1 MLNITKIVSD
11 ELGIRESQ
19 VVSTMSLIDA
29 GNTVTFIARYR
40 KEETGDLASEILFQL
55 SDRVATLRELQSRKE
70 TVSRQITK
78 YGKMSTE
85 VQKKIDIF
93 VTKKELDD
101 YYEQFIPREESE
113 GTKAIAL
120 GLQPLA
126 DVLKSFDDASYE
138 ILLKSL
144 MVEKNLTKYQC
155 EFGVENII
163 YEELQFDAEVK
174 NTVRQLSNQKCT
186 VSVKKKKKAE
196 DTTYDMY
203 DGFTADIKTVKPHNM
218 LAILR
223 GIREKQL
230 DIKFEVNDE
239 LIVTELQKQRV
250 GTSTG
255 RTASIM
261 NKLLGEVYAG
271 IHKKSIAA
279 EIKKELA
286 EKAEERAVNVF
297 AKNLYSLLMQK
308 PLKGVK
314 ILGVDPG
321 IRTGTKLALI
331 NENGAPMSTGIM
343 KPLSKNRDDIAK
355 AKEIMDQCIAAG
367 VSLFAVGNGTASK
380 ENVNYIA
387 DYIRANGLTNVQFV
401 VVSEAGAS
409 IYSTSEAARKEF
421 PTLNEYQISAI
432 TIARRLQDPLAELV
446 KLDPKTLGVGQYQH
460 DVKGKKLDLELSRVV
475 ETCVNRVGVDLNTAS
490 PHLLLRVS
498 GLTPKL
504 VTEILKYRAQN
515 KGFKARQDLV
525 LVPGMTT
532 AIFQQCAGFLRIY
545 AGSNPLDSCFVHP
558 ESYGVAKR
566 VLELQSEKFKPLAI
580 ANILSKEIG
589 KSTQYIREIMS
600 SVNAPRYD
608 AREEGQV
615 IEPVLRGDILSVK
628 DLKIGDIF
636 TGTVRSVTDFGGFID
651 IGVHQDGLVH
661 ISEISTRRITDIHLV
676 LKIGQTVRVQVIKMD
691 EARKK
696 ISLSMIIQKDT
707 VDMVK

>member
-1 MLNITKIVSD
+1 MLNITKIVSI
-11 ELGIRESQ
+11 ELGIKESQ
-19 VVSTMSLIDA
+19 VVSIMSLIDA

-40 KEETGDLASEILFQL
+40 KEETGDLPSEILFKL
-55 SDRVATLRELQSRKE
+55 SDRVETLRELQARKE

-78 YGKMSTE
+78 YGKMTDD
-85 VQKKIDIF
+85 VQKKIESF
-93 VTKKELDD
+93 LVKKELDD

-126 DVLKSFDDASYE
+126 NVLKSFDDTSYE
-138 ILLKSL
+138 ALVQSL
-144 MVEKNLTKYQC
+144 MAEKNITRHQC

-174 NTVRQLSNQKCT
+174 NVVRKLSNEKCT
-186 VSVKKKKKAE
+186 AAVKKKKKAE
-196 DTTYDMY
+196 GDTYDMY
-203 DGFTADIKTVKPHNM
+203 EGFTVDIKTVKPHNM

-230 DIKFEVNDE
+230 DIKLEVNDTA
-239 LIVTELQKQRV
+239 IVQELQKQRV
-250 GTSTG
+250 GTNTG

-261 NKLLGEVYAG
+261 NKLLGEVYEG

-286 EKAEERAVNVF
+286 EKAEESAVNVF

-331 NENGAPMSTGIM
+331 DENGTPMSTGIM
-343 KPLSKNRDDIAK
+343 KPLSKNTDDIAK
-355 AKEIMDQCIAAG
+355 AKEIMDQCVGVG

-387 DYIRANGLTNVQFV
+387 DYIRDKGLDNVQFV

-421 PTLNEYQISAI
+421 PTLTEYQISAI
-432 TIARRLQDPLAELV
+432 SIARRLQDPLAELV
-446 KLDPKTLGVGQYQH
+446 KLDPKTLGIGQYQH
-460 DVKGKKLDLELSRVV
+460 DVKGKKLDVELSRVV

-490 PHLLLRVS
+490 PHLLVRVS

-504 VTEILKYRAQN
+504 VADIIKYRAQN
-515 KGFKARQDLV
+515 KGFKARQELILV
-525 LVPGMTT
+525 TGMTP
-532 AIFQQCAGFLRIY
+532 AIFKQCAGFLRIY
-545 AGSNPLDSCFVHP
+545 NGTNVLDSCFVHP
-558 ESYGVAKR
+558 ESYDVAKR
-566 VLELQSEKFKPLAI
+566 VLELQSQKFKPLAI
-580 ANILSKEIG
+580 ANILSKETG
-589 KSTQYIREIMS
+589 KSAEAIRDIIS
-600 SVNAPRYD
+600 AVNAPRYD
-608 AREEGQV
+608 VREEGQV
-615 IEPVLRGDILSVK
+615 IEPVLRRDVLSVK
-628 DLKIGDIF
+628 DLNIGDIF

-651 IGVHQDGLVH
+651 IGVHQDCLVH
-661 ISEISTRRITDIHLV
+661 ISEISERRITDIHSA
-676 LKIGQTVRVQVIKMD
+676 LKIGKTVNVQVIKMD
-691 EARKK
+691 ESRRK
-696 ISLSMIIQKDT
+696 ISLSMIINKDLEG
-707 VDMVK
+707 VIK